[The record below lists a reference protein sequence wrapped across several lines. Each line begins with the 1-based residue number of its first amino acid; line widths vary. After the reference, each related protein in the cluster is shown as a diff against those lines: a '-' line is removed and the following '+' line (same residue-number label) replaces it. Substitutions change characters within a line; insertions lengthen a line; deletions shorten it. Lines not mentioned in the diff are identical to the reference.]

1 MLQCDGFSVLYPS
14 SSALALCCHPASEK
28 HGGSCRGERL
38 NVGKPE
44 LVRQIKTARCRS
56 VCVCADEYAPQ
67 EEAGRERERER
78 ERERDFLLLR
88 SLLLLKKNLFQKYV
102 MRKLFFS
109 ICMCVRG

>member
-78 ERERDFLLLR
+78 ERERLFTFKV
-88 SLLLLKKNLFQKYV
+88 SFITKKKIYFKNT
-102 MRKLFFS
+102 S
-109 ICMCVRG
+109 